1 MESRGGEKRAW
12 RRKYPQTED
21 ARLRSGC
28 TGPVSDVVSAFRG
41 PRRHA
46 EKGLGAKTRAWQPLL
61 VNEDRGNLCNLCN
74 RSRERSERRRHA
86 LRFSFLNASSAD
98 PRCRFL
104 SSPLRYRRYRLSFYS
119 LSLRLSLLRIEEERT
134 PYPGRLVRSTLSR
147 SSQRANHRRWNI
159 HSRRRNNTNTCCTQ
173 NSCRASSSLKRF
185 LVASCLLPSP
195 LSHIDLDPLTAF
207 RFVSISIRSPR
218 RSRSL
223 LSSGCPFNLLDS
235 TMGHDAG
242 VPGFYPI
249 GETPKSR
256 DENGERFLSIRNTE
270 TWDGRGG
277 ESHRDSVG
285 RDGRVCSTR

>member
-41 PRRHA
+41 PPRRHA

-61 VNEDRGNLCNLCN
+61 VNEDRGSLCNLCN

-119 LSLRLSLLRIEEERT
+119 LSLSLLLLRSNRGGAKHRIPAASFDQPFREARRERIIAD
-134 PYPGRLVRSTLSR
+134 GISTLDAGIIR
-147 SSQRANHRRWNI
+147 I
-159 HSRRRNNTNTCCTQ
+159 
-173 NSCRASSSLKRF
+173 
-185 LVASCLLPSP
+185 LVARRIRVALP
-195 LSHIDLDPLTAF
+195 L
-207 RFVSISIRSPR
+207 R
-218 RSRSL
+218 
-223 LSSGCPFNLLDS
+223 
-235 TMGHDAG
+235 
-242 VPGFYPI
+242 
-249 GETPKSR
+249 
-256 DENGERFLSIRNTE
+256 
-270 TWDGRGG
+270 
-277 ESHRDSVG
+277 
-285 RDGRVCSTR
+285 

>member
-41 PRRHA
+41 PPRRHA

-61 VNEDRGNLCNLCN
+61 VNEDRGSLCNLCN

-104 SSPLRYRRYRLSFYS
+104 SSPLRYPRYRLSFYS
-119 LSLRLSLLRIEEERT
+119 LSLSLSLAASLESRRSERA

-173 NSCRASSSLKRF
+173 NSCRASFSLERF
-185 LVASCLLPSP
+185 LVASCLPSP
-195 LSHIDLDPLTAF
+195 LPHIDLDPLTAF

-218 RSRSL
+218 RSRSRSL
-223 LSSGCPFNLLDS
+223 LSSGCPFNLLD
-235 TMGHDAG
+235 
-242 VPGFYPI
+242 
-249 GETPKSR
+249 
-256 DENGERFLSIRNTE
+256 NGTRCRCSGILSHRRNTE
-270 TWDGRGG
+270 IAR
-277 ESHRDSVG
+277 
-285 RDGRVCSTR
+285 

>member
-1 MESRGGEKRAW
+1 MAAGGRRRRIEVLAVTALGRIPENSRVTKACYEWNREGEKNARGEENI
-12 RRKYPQTED
+12 RRRRTRVSGPD
-21 ARLRSGC
+21 ARVPLVTS
-28 TGPVSDVVSAFRG
+28 FRG
-41 PRRHA
+41 PPRRHA

-61 VNEDRGNLCNLCN
+61 VNEDRGSLCNLCN

-119 LSLRLSLLRIEEERT
+119 LSLSLSLAASLESRRSET

-173 NSCRASSSLKRF
+173 NSCRASSSLERF

-195 LSHIDLDPLTAF
+195 LPHIDLDPLTAF

-218 RSRSL
+218 RSHSL
-223 LSSGCPFNLLDS
+223 LSSGCPFNLFDS
-235 TMGHDAG
+235 TMGRCRCSGILFH
-242 VPGFYPI
+242 
-249 GETPKSR
+249 R
-256 DENGERFLSIRNTE
+256 RNTE
-270 TWDGRGG
+270 IAR
-277 ESHRDSVG
+277 
-285 RDGRVCSTR
+285 

>member
-41 PRRHA
+41 PPRRHA

-61 VNEDRGNLCNLCN
+61 VNEDRGSLCNLCN

-104 SSPLRYRRYRLSFYS
+104 SSPLRYPRYRLSFYS
-119 LSLRLSLLRIEEERT
+119 LSLSLSLAASLESRRSERA
-134 PYPGRLVRSTLSR
+134 PYPGRLVRSILSR

-173 NSCRASSSLKRF
+173 NSCRASSSLERF
-185 LVASCLLPSP
+185 LVASPP
-195 LSHIDLDPLTAF
+195 LS
-207 RFVSISIRSPR
+207 
-218 RSRSL
+218 
-223 LSSGCPFNLLDS
+223 
-235 TMGHDAG
+235 
-242 VPGFYPI
+242 PI
-249 GETPKSR
+249 
-256 DENGERFLSIRNTE
+256 
-270 TWDGRGG
+270 
-277 ESHRDSVG
+277 
-285 RDGRVCSTR
+285 

>member
-41 PRRHA
+41 PPRRHA

-61 VNEDRGNLCNLCN
+61 VNEDRGSLCNLCN

-119 LSLRLSLLRIEEERT
+119 LSLSLAASLEEERKRI
-134 PYPGRLVRSTLSR
+134 PAASFDQPFREARRERIIADGISTLDAGIIR
-147 SSQRANHRRWNI
+147 I
-159 HSRRRNNTNTCCTQ
+159 
-173 NSCRASSSLKRF
+173 
-185 LVASCLLPSP
+185 LVARRIRVALP
-195 LSHIDLDPLTAF
+195 L
-207 RFVSISIRSPR
+207 R
-218 RSRSL
+218 
-223 LSSGCPFNLLDS
+223 
-235 TMGHDAG
+235 
-242 VPGFYPI
+242 
-249 GETPKSR
+249 
-256 DENGERFLSIRNTE
+256 
-270 TWDGRGG
+270 
-277 ESHRDSVG
+277 
-285 RDGRVCSTR
+285 